1 MSLTLSEARDAIN
14 AKFYTAWQALAPA
27 QNGGVEPV
35 VRWQGE
41 DSGDKPDSTQPWA
54 RVTIL
59 HATSGQDTLGPAGA
73 GRSFERTGTVI
84 INVFAPLSR
93 GQGLTQAEALAIIA
107 QNAFEGQTAG
117 AGDCIWFRNVTI
129 NEIGPD
135 GAWFQINVTADF
147 LYPENK

>member
-1 MSLTLSEARDAIN
+1 MSLTLSQARDAIN
-14 AKFYTAWQALAPA
+14 QKFWDDWNSLAGA
-27 QNGGVEPV
+27 QNGGTVPL

-41 DSGDKPDSTQPWA
+41 DDGDKPPATSPWA

-59 HATSGQDTLGPAGA
+59 HATSSQDVLGVAGG
-73 GRSFERTGTVI
+73 GRSFERTGSVI
-84 INVFAPLSR
+84 INIFAPLSG

-117 AGDCIWFRNVTI
+117 AGDCIWFRNVTV

-135 GAWFQINVTADF
+135 GAWFQFNVTADF